1 MPAVTRSRT
10 WHIKCRGWFGMRRMK
25 DAANPIDSPK
35 PTLLVVHGKVGFDER
50 ALSLGCRIAKYQV
63 IFLWLVLCRGYGV
76 IHRLIVRRIQ
86 LAGCCAGS
94 MVQKVIELLFVQ
106 YHHVNVSSFVGT
118 GIRSPGKRAEV
129 SPQFRTQGVGRDN
142 KCELGIGFYR
152 KYGVQKIL
160 GLWPWGKSD
169 AVRGSWR
176 LGWEGVGFRRL
187 SICFSHPAYQR
198 SSNHYIFIFQPG

>member
-1 MPAVTRSRT
+1 MMPAVTRSSNC
-10 WHIKCRGWFGMRRMK
+10 HIKCRGWFGMRRMK

-50 ALSLGCRIAKYQV
+50 ASLGCRIAKYQV

-86 LAGCCAGS
+86 LEGCCAGS

-152 KYGVQKIL
+152 KYGVQKFL
-160 GLWPWGKSD
+160 GFGLGAKATRSEAPGAWVGKVLVFGAS
-169 AVRGSWR
+169 
-176 LGWEGVGFRRL
+176 
-187 SICFSHPAYQR
+187 
-198 SSNHYIFIFQPG
+198 